1 MSWIRTRPR
10 LEQVYC
16 FTAARLNDCGIRPN
30 GAVIK
35 PWIREDLPHIDPQPT
50 KFEVEMVLVGM
61 VSEGVRF
68 LGEPDSAARF
78 AADPLFAGSQL
89 GKVPVGNTK

>member
-1 MSWIRTRPR
+1 MSWIRSRPR

-16 FTAARLNDCGIRPN
+16 FATARLNDCGIRPN

-35 PWIREDLPHIDPQPT
+35 PWIREELDKIDPQPT

-61 VSEGVRF
+61 ISDGVQ
-68 LGEPDSAARF
+68 LQGDPDSAARF
-78 AADPLFAGSQL
+78 AADPMFAGSAL
-89 GKVPVGNTK
+89 GKVPDGNKK